1 MFALIAFILSSVAF
15 IVAGIVLAKRWKELR
30 LLDPLSIKEEQQRQ
44 KRDEVLERRFAR
56 LRDDQ
61 TETLKRVG
69 RRIKHATI
77 QTYRQTH
84 ERLRAFEA
92 MYRNVKSPFAT
103 LAPTTREKIKTLLEE
118 GRSLMRDLKWAD
130 AERRFLEVLSI
141 DPRHT
146 EAFKGLGQIYLKQK
160 LYPQAKETFE
170 FLLKM
175 HKNDDATHAA
185 LAEIAEAGGNL
196 VAAENYRL
204 KAVELNPRHAVRH
217 AELASFYL
225 GQQAPTK
232 AWPSA
237 KRAADLEPKSIKYL
251 ELSLEAAILTGNREE
266 ARKSFDRL
274 RLLAD
279 DQHRFQGWK
288 EKLEAMEKK

>member
-1 MFALIAFILSSVAF
+1 MFTLIAFIVSGVAF
-15 IVAGIVLAKRWKELR
+15 IVAGMVLAKRWKELR
-30 LLDPLSIKEEQQRQ
+30 LLDPLSIKEERQRQ
-44 KRDEVLERRFAR
+44 KRQEVLERRFAR

-61 TETLKRVG
+61 AEALKRVG
-69 RRIKHATI
+69 RRIKHATL
-77 QTYRQTH
+77 QTYHRTY
-84 ERLRAFEA
+84 ERLQAFEA
-92 MYRNVKSPFAT
+92 LYRNVKSPFTT
-103 LAPTTREKIKTLLEE
+103 LAPTTREKIKTLLDE
-118 GRSLMRDLKWAD
+118 GRSLIRDLKWAL
-130 AERRFLEVLSI
+130 AEQRFLEVLSI
-141 DPRHT
+141 DPRHA

-170 FLLKM
+170 FLFKLN
-175 HKNDDATHAA
+175 KNDDATHAA

-217 AELASFYL
+217 AELASFYF
-225 GQQAPTK
+225 GQQTPAK

-251 ELSLEAAILTGNREE
+251 ELSLEAAILTGNRGE

-288 EKLEAMEKK
+288 EKIEAMEK